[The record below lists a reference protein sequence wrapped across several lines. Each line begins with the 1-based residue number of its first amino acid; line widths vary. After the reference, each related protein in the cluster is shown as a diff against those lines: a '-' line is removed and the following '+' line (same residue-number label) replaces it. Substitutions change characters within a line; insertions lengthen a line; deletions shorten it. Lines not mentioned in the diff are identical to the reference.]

1 MRESANPIDYFI
13 IESDARDNKKNTLEE
28 GDREREKRVRGA
40 EPKTETQT
48 YSEV

>member
-13 IESDARDNKKNTLEE
+13 IESDARDNKRSRRE
-28 GDREREKRVRGA
+28 REREKRVRGA

-48 YSEV
+48 